1 MLQFSHRGMDVQRLE
16 ILVQLQ
22 SIVRDE
28 LGDQSIQISDE
39 TAIKDLADW
48 DSAAHV
54 RILVAIEAHFGI
66 LIEVEEYTNFTRLK
80 DIVDC
85 VSGKFGTCSVIG
97 Q

>member
-1 MLQFSHRGMDVQRLE
+1 MDVQRLQ

-28 LGDQSIQISDE
+28 LGDPSIQIND
-39 TAIKDLADW
+39 TKAIKDLPDW

-54 RILVAIEAHFGI
+54 RILVAIEAHFDI
-66 LIEVEEYTNFTRLK
+66 LIEVEEYTTFTTLK

-85 VSGKFGTCSVIG
+85 VSGKLGTCSEAV
-97 Q
+97 QERN